1 MTTTDSMMPPNK
13 TKSEELHSFAAQKPV
28 DCFTAS
34 EMYVRQI
41 LARIRKDKDSEPN
54 DETYLF

>member
-1 MTTTDSMMPPNK
+1 MMPPNK
-13 TKSEELHSFAAQKPV
+13 TKSEELQSFAAQKPV

-41 LARIRKDKDSEPN
+41 LARIREDKDSEPN